1 MLLIVLAL
9 GCSSR
14 PGIFIRAEE
23 SVVPLLDDMVTFLDR
38 CFQDATLLG
47 PMPIQPT
54 MRRASPPTEGR
65 RSMGGRRAT
74 SATT

>member
-14 PGIFIRAEE
+14 PGIFIHAEE
-23 SVVPLLDDMVTFLDR
+23 AVVPLLDDMVTFPNC
-38 CFQDATLLG
+38 CFQAATLLG
-47 PMPIQPT
+47 PMPIQPS
-54 MRRASPPTEGR
+54 MHRASPPTEGQR
-65 RSMGGRRAT
+65 PMGGPRAT